1 MTVLRLQ
8 GGLLTNTGYVQCGDE
23 WGGGVSPHWSLPM
36 LGDKHGTLF
45 IYICFPSTYMEGVQN
60 KCDNMAGVEH
70 VSEKLVVMSWA
81 WHKI

>member
-1 MTVLRLQ
+1 
-8 GGLLTNTGYVQCGDE
+8 
-23 WGGGVSPHWSLPM
+23 M